1 MSEQNQTT
9 KAVVAYGPQ
18 GLEIKSLDDAF
29 RFAQYVCASGFAPK
43 GMDRPESVLTA
54 CQMGAEIGL
63 TPMASLQNLA
73 VINGR
78 PSIYGDAALALV
90 RASGLLESYAQRW
103 EGEGDKRAAVVT
115 VKRRGEGEQE
125 HTFSVADAKRAQLW
139 GKAGPWSQ
147 YPDRMLLFR
156 ARGFALR
163 DTFGDVL
170 KGLRTA
176 EEAADTPPAVD
187 VTPQVVV
194 TPPRPLRR
202 GKAKVETARE
212 PEPEAVTEATADP
225 APAAQAEEVQPAT
238 VAEEAAPAPDKAH
251 ADESAARDL
260 VEMLSPVSRNRDL
273 TFNRIVAK
281 HGVKIA
287 EWRGAPLEKLL
298 AIAADLGAAG
308 VKIGGE
314 G

>member
-1 MSEQNQTT
+1 MSEQNLTT

-43 GMDRPESVLTA
+43 GMDRPESVLIA

-103 EGEGDKRAAVVT
+103 DGEGDKRAAVVT

-202 GKAKVETARE
+202 GKAKVETV
-212 PEPEAVTEATADP
+212 PEPVAVIEPAADP
-225 APAAQAEEVQPAT
+225 APAAPAEEVAPAT

-273 TFNRIVAK
+273 TFKRIVSK
-281 HGVKIA
+281 HGVAIA
-287 EWRGAPLEKLL
+287 DWRGATLEELR
-298 AIAADLGAAG
+298 AIAADLVAAG

-314 G
+314 A